1 MQYGYLQSKQKPVV
15 LGAVHRPLFCAWE
28 SGAVCLSA
36 PSCPS
41 WLPPD
46 PFCLSL
52 PSAQGSTF
60 TLTCLLT
67 CTACS
72 ISEIPG
78 PFSRMTV
85 LLLPQDLCTLHKLF
99 HVFSVSSSIPQ
110 PGQIRELTHFL
121 PVHMGVH
128 AHTHTQQFWNKT
140 CIYGEILI
148 CQEPH
153 YTLLTKWRRDPNSL
167 SLSRRH
173 GPEMKE
179 LGPVYLTWIFL
190 SLVKLTEKN
199 IKVLIVLE
207 RSMGRHKAFCSLL
220 RE

>member
-78 PFSRMTV
+78 PFSRMSV

-121 PVHMGVH
+121 PVHSGVH
-128 AHTHTQQFWNKT
+128 AHTRTQQFWKNLH
-140 CIYGEILI
+140 IWGNIDLSGA
-148 CQEPH
+148 
-153 YTLLTKWRRDPNSL
+153 TLHITDKMEAWPQFPLFVPQARTWDEGVRPCVSDLNFPF
-167 SLSRRH
+167 
-173 GPEMKE
+173 
-179 LGPVYLTWIFL
+179 LG
-190 SLVKLTEKN
+190 
-199 IKVLIVLE
+199 
-207 RSMGRHKAFCSLL
+207 
-220 RE
+220 